1 MPGYWHVLLLSFP
14 PAFPLNPL
22 HGECS
27 RRVSRNQQRV
37 VPSKACRHKLNGG
50 FMKPQAIA
58 IKRSTLVSALLV
70 GAVIAI
76 CSATNAR
83 AEGVVK
89 QFIERASIP

>member
-1 MPGYWHVLLLSFP
+1 
-14 PAFPLNPL
+14 
-22 HGECS
+22 
-27 RRVSRNQQRV
+27 
-37 VPSKACRHKLNGG
+37 
-50 FMKPQAIA
+50 MKPQAIA

-89 QFIERASIP
+89 QFIERASTP